1 MGAGT
6 SRSGSATRL
15 SDAGAFVQQQEKAA
29 GQRAAAQKQ
38 YTIDQRSQYENLPQS
53 LRDKV
58 SFEDAYADR
67 GPEAAYKKAQE
78 QYAIDQ
84 RSQYEKLVP
93 QNLRDKISFEDAY
106 ADRGPAATRE
116 KNNTGPTRNLSSPG
130 SEPNYADRGPS
141 RQGIGRDSRSE
152 YFDLDQFN
160 RLKAEVD
167 QQRSGN
173 NAGIAFGPG
182 RSNRGNISLT
192 RQLQNRMQR

>member
-1 MGAGT
+1 MGAST
-6 SRSGSATRL
+6 KKSGFQGPAL
-15 SDAGAFVQQQEKAA
+15 FAAQQQQIANSKEQEQK
-29 GQRAAAQKQ
+29 AAAQKQ
-38 YTIDQRSQYENLPQS
+38 YEVDKRSQYESLPQS

-67 GPEAAYKKAQE
+67 GPAAT
-78 QYAIDQ
+78 
-84 RSQYEKLVP
+84 REKTR
-93 QNLRDKISFEDAY
+93 NLSSLGSEPNY

-116 KNNTGPTRNLSSPG
+116 AIQG
-130 SEPNYADRGPS
+130 

-167 QQRSGN
+167 QRQSGIKRQSGNPDLSYFDDTLNSLESMKKNYDQQRSSN

-182 RSNRGNISLT
+182 RSNRGNISLA
-192 RQLQNRMQR
+192 RQLKNRMQR

>member
-58 SFEDAYADR
+58 
-67 GPEAAYKKAQE
+67 
-78 QYAIDQ
+78 
-84 RSQYEKLVP
+84 
-93 QNLRDKISFEDAY
+93 SFEDAY

>member
-6 SRSGSATRL
+6 SRSGSAANL
-15 SDAGAFVQQQEKAA
+15 NNAGAFVRQQEQK
-29 GQRAAAQKQ
+29 AAAQKQ
-38 YTIDQRSQYENLPQS
+38 YEVDKRSQYESLPQS

-67 GPEAAYKKAQE
+67 GPAAA
-78 QYAIDQ
+78 
-84 RSQYEKLVP
+84 
-93 QNLRDKISFEDAY
+93 
-106 ADRGPAATRE
+106 RE
-116 KNNTGPTRNLSSPG
+116 KNNIGPTRNLSSPG
-130 SEPNYADRGPS
+130 SEPNYADRGPAATREAIQE

-182 RSNRGNISLT
+182 RSNRGNISLA

>member
-1 MGAGT
+1 MGAST
-6 SRSGSATRL
+6 KKSGFQGPAL
-15 SDAGAFVQQQEKAA
+15 FAAQQQQEAYSKE
-29 GQRAAAQKQ
+29 QEQKAAAQRQ
-38 YTIDQRSQYENLPQS
+38 YEVDQRSQYEKLVPQD
-53 LRDKV
+53 LRDKI

-106 ADRGPAATRE
+106 ADRGPAAARKAIQE
-116 KNNTGPTRNLSSPG
+116 
-130 SEPNYADRGPS
+130 
-141 RQGIGRDSRSE
+141 RQGTGRDSRSE

-182 RSNRGNISLT
+182 RSNRGNISLA

>member
-6 SRSGSATRL
+6 RRSGSAANL
-15 SDAGAFVQQQEKAA
+15 NDAGAFVRQQEQK
-29 GQRAAAQKQ
+29 AAAQKQ
-38 YTIDQRSQYENLPQS
+38 YEVDKRSQYESLPQS

-58 SFEDAYADR
+58 SFEDAY
-67 GPEAAYKKAQE
+67 
-78 QYAIDQ
+78 
-84 RSQYEKLVP
+84 V
-93 QNLRDKISFEDAY
+93 
-106 ADRGPAATRE
+106 DRGPAATRE
-116 KNNTGPTRNLSSPG
+116 AIQ
-130 SEPNYADRGPS
+130 E

-182 RSNRGNISLT
+182 RSNRGNISLA